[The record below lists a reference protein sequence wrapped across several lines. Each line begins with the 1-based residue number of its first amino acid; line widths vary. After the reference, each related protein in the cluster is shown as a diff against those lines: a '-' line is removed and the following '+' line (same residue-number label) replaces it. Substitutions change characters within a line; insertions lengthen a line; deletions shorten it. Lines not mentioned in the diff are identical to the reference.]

1 MSGFPFPSCLLFSE
15 HPLAFLFLMGR
26 PSADAFCV
34 IQSIAVIYFTCGYRK
49 QGPQTVYSLPQHHSW
64 LLAHTARAVGLWV
77 PTSAGA
83 HSSSMNCAPWDA

>member
-15 HPLAFLFLMGR
+15 HPLAFLFLMG

-49 QGPQTVYSLPQHHSW
+49 QGPRTVCSLPQHHSW
-64 LLAHTARAVGLWV
+64 LLAHAARAVGLWV

-83 HSSSMNCAPWDA
+83 RSSSMSCAPWDA